1 MFNSLFLASELKTID
16 QYLIEW
22 LNTLGSWGN
31 LLLIFISLVLAV
43 LFSGIIGFE
52 REAHGHSAGLRT
64 HILVAVGSALVMILS
79 IYGFGGVNS
88 DGTLIGSRDPARLAA
103 QVVSGIGFLGAGAII
118 KTGMDIKGL
127 TTATTLWLVMAIGL
141 ACGSGRFTIAT
152 LTTIISLIT
161 LISLRKIEHIAN
173 RRRPKVIL
181 VVEQDKPIL
190 RHVLL
195 LSAEYHVDVKDIQ
208 SQVIVYKGLPCLRIV
223 ISFQEISSPI
233 AAAFAED
240 LRSSV
245 EPYEIKVIGGTKKK
259 I

>member
-79 IYGFGGVNS
+79 IYGFGGVNA

-118 KTGMDIKGL
+118 KTGMD
-127 TTATTLWLVMAIGL
+127 TEIGK
-141 ACGSGRFTIAT
+141 IAKDLSTQKET
-152 LTTIISLIT
+152 LTPLQINLKELAKKLTYIVLGVIALIM
-161 LISLRKIEHIAN
+161 
-173 RRRPKVIL
+173 IL
-181 VVEQDKPIL
+181 GLMQDN
-190 RHVLL
+190 
-195 LSAEYHVDVKDIQ
+195 
-208 SQVIVYKGLPCLRIV
+208 
-223 ISFQEISSPI
+223 SF
-233 AAAFAED
+233 
-240 LRSSV
+240 L
-245 EPYEIKVIGGTKKK
+245 
-259 I
+259 